1 MYLSVSRIFRPVNMN
16 VPSRLSSSEA
26 FSSKPWLRGS
36 VPSAAAGADSDE
48 YNVATFSPRAFIPHG
63 FEGEPKRQPIW
74 LSLSDDNPNHA
85 NVVVVTNGIV
95 VTNGLFERCI
105 DIFDGNNAQA
115 TQSARDRYR
124 DYSAIPGCKLTFWKQ
139 DANGNWEK

>member
-1 MYLSVSRIFRPVNMN
+1 MTLEVSFYQLLKTPLEKALPRLIEKVYSSGLRAVIVCESQAQLESLNSV
-16 VPSRLSSSEA
+16 L
-26 FSSKPWLRGS
+26 W
-36 VPSAAAGADSDE
+36 
-48 YNVATFSPRAFIPHG
+48 TFSPGAFIPHG